1 MKTHRE
7 PEGDE
12 LFVTARSRSRFREKG
27 SALLVAAMVA
37 LFAVGCTGIKR
48 YWGYRDQRK
57 QFTEFTELRG
67 TVRTEEP
74 SSSPLVVV
82 LLRIDGESYELVDSF
97 TVAGAGRWRFV
108 FRGTGTYWLGAFED
122 LNADGNYDDEPA
134 LGGEAA
140 PTFEISRSRRE
151 DGIEL
156 VIPADGRFNVEG
168 PVDIAELQARSSR
181 DQERATLGQLTVL
194 GDVVELDDPRFSQ
207 ENGEKGVWYPVDFVF
222 DVGPGIYFLEEYD
235 PDKIPVLFV
244 HGMTGYPREF
254 EVLAA
259 GLDRQRFQPW
269 FYFYPSGSFLANVSD
284 HLNQSVTDLE
294 NRLHFERIFV
304 VAHSMGGLV
313 SRSFILKHHAMGKR
327 DTVQFF
333 ASISTPW
340 RGIESA
346 ALGVKYA
353 SKVMERLPPSFENVA
368 LDSPFVH
375 GLFFEDRDGSTVRRR
390 LPEEVAYHLIF
401 GFVAEEGTNPT
412 SNDGVVSLPS
422 ALRLE
427 AWEES
432 KSRHLVGADH
442 TGILRQRA
450 TVDILNQLLNEALR

>member
-1 MKTHRE
+1 MQVDCVLE
-7 PEGDE
+7 QDGI
-12 LFVTARSRSRFREKG
+12 FVTVRSHLRFREKG
-27 SALLVAAMVA
+27 NALLIAAMVA
-37 LFAVGCTGIKR
+37 LFAVGCTGVKR
-48 YWGYRDQRK
+48 FWGYQDQRK
-57 QFTEFTELRG
+57 QFSEFSELRG

-82 LLRIDGESYELVDSF
+82 LLRIEGESYELVDSF
-97 TVAGAGRWRFV
+97 TLAGAGRWRFV
-108 FRGTGTYWLGAFED
+108 LRGTGTYWVVAFED

-134 LGGEAA
+134 LGGVAA
-140 PTFEISRSRRE
+140 PKFEISVGHRE

-156 VIPADGRFNVEG
+156 VIPAEGRFNVEG
-168 PVDIAELQARSSR
+168 RVDIAKLQARSSR

-194 GDVVELDDPRFSQ
+194 GDVVEIDDPRFSR
-207 ENGEKGVWYPVDFVF
+207 ENGEKGLWYPLDFVF

-235 PDKIPVLFV
+235 PNKIPVLFV

-259 GLDRQRFQPW
+259 GLDRRRFQPW
-269 FYFYPSGSFLANVSD
+269 FYYYPSGSFLANVSE

-294 NRLHFERIFV
+294 TRLRFERIFV

-313 SRSFILKHHAMGKR
+313 SRSFILKHHVTSGR
-327 DTVQFF
+327 DTVRFF

-340 RGIESA
+340 RGMESA
-346 ALGVKYA
+346 ARGVKFA
-353 SKVMERLPPSFENVA
+353 PKVMDRLPPSFENVA

-375 GLFFEDRDGSTVRRR
+375 GLFFQDRAGSVTRRQ
-390 LPEEVAYHLIF
+390 LPQEIPYHLIF
-401 GFVAEEGTNPT
+401 GFVAEEGTNPPL
-412 SNDGVVSLPS
+412 SDGVVSLPS

-442 TGILRQRA
+442 TGILRQQA
-450 TVDILNQLLNEALR
+450 TVDILNQLLNEALH